1 MFIFSE
7 PSLQPW
13 HISKGDIQISIPN
26 DVINSLTS
34 QDIIAINFLYQ
45 NYKNEFKGSILNE
58 EEGFNVQAQV
68 STFVNV
74 ILQIWT
80 KPNENFRLLVI
91 TPEYLLQ
98 KWSETL
104 KHIAALKVLTV
115 EPKTCPADFDQMNK
129 VALLLSFDYIKFV
142 EALSEYNF
150 VSVVIDHFDA
160 IANKLIIKKL
170 AGKFNIGLT
179 RRNFYTNPDQ
189 KLQWTML
196 NWIHPGSMGRLKDFY
211 EADNDNFANLRD
223 NYHHWWLTLTWDY
236 CDSFKKQSDDSQYSS
251 NYVQNVKRKKG
262 ATSRK
267 RNVKKVKSESS
278 DENSDNDDTHEI
290 NLSLNQ
296 ESCKRK
302 LQNKVTDICIAENDK
317 SNLVEYKVECS
328 KEGGSCNKETNKNKE
343 IYNFQYSDSS
353 DATVEYNVDAPTH
366 LALDSSATTETS
378 FNKKLDV
385 DDDEN
390 ILLNIIE
397 GVNRKNSSE
406 ILDSQSQLELKKE
419 ELYSQMFEDIPKSEI
434 PSPDTSDDFLRSL
447 INI

>member
-1 MFIFSE
+1 M
-7 PSLQPW
+7 
-13 HISKGDIQISIPN
+13 
-26 DVINSLTS
+26 
-34 QDIIAINFLYQ
+34 
-45 NYKNEFKGSILNE
+45 
-58 EEGFNVQAQV
+58 
-68 STFVNV
+68 
-74 ILQIWT
+74 
-80 KPNENFRLLVI
+80 
-91 TPEYLLQ
+91 
-98 KWSETL
+98 
-104 KHIAALKVLTV
+104 
-115 EPKTCPADFDQMNK
+115 
-129 VALLLSFDYIKFV
+129 
-142 EALSEYNF
+142 
-150 VSVVIDHFDA
+150 
-160 IANKLIIKKL
+160 
-170 AGKFNIGLT
+170 
-179 RRNFYTNPDQ
+179 
-189 KLQWTML
+189 
-196 NWIHPGSMGRLKDFY
+196 
-211 EADNDNFANLRD
+211 
-223 NYHHWWLTLTWDY
+223 
-236 CDSFKKQSDDSQYSS
+236 
-251 NYVQNVKRKKG
+251 
-262 ATSRK
+262 
-267 RNVKKVKSESS
+267 KKVKSESS